1 MKVAS
6 FTVRGTVE
14 QSARWK
20 RAAEAEGYASAGS
33 WLAYAADAY
42 LKARAR
48 AGRPLP
54 LAWRRFGRFRVAMMD
69 GAEIEARG
77 AVSWPFGI
85 FRGSGY
91 GPHRNTGR
99 ALVHLPSRR
108 IIATLG
114 SAGQCKALAA
124 EIAPVLLRDEAGA
137 LKLAELRERERV

>member
-1 MKVAS
+1 
-6 FTVRGTVE
+6 
-14 QSARWK
+14 
-20 RAAEAEGYASAGS
+20 
-33 WLAYAADAY
+33 
-42 LKARAR
+42 
-48 AGRPLP
+48 
-54 LAWRRFGRFRVAMMD
+54 MD

-99 ALVHLPSRR
+99 ALVHLPSKK

-124 EIAPVLLRDEAGA
+124 EMAPVLLRDETGA